1 MNNPELY
8 LKTVFCCMACDGNIA
23 DEEVGMIR
31 KLVSETNLFAGID
44 VESTLNKYILEINE
58 EGACFL
64 NNYLNEVSNENLSE
78 DEQLKLIGI
87 AIKTIE
93 ADNRIEYSEIK
104 FFKKIRF
111 RLSVSDDM
119 IIGLYPDRDDF
130 LLPDNKVT
138 DAFEFDDVKFAN
150 ISVK

>member
-1 MNNPELY
+1 MNKSELY

-23 DEEVGMIR
+23 DEEVEMIR
-31 KLVSETNLFAGID
+31 NLVSGTNLFTGID
-44 VESTLNKYILEINE
+44 VESTLNDYILEINK
-58 EGACFL
+58 EGASFL
-64 NNYLNEVSNENLSE
+64 NNYLNEVSNEKLSE

-111 RLSVSDDM
+111 RLSVSDDR
-119 IIGLYPDRDDF
+119 IIELYPDKDDF

-138 DAFEFDDVKFAN
+138 DAFELSEVKFVN
-150 ISVK
+150 ISLK

>member
-1 MNNPELY
+1 
-8 LKTVFCCMACDGNIA
+8 MACDGNIA

-31 KLVSETNLFAGID
+31 KLVSETNLFASID
-44 VESTLNKYILEINE
+44 VESTLNKYILEINK
-58 EGACFL
+58 EGAYFL
-64 NNYLNEVSNENLSE
+64 NNYLNELSNEKLSE